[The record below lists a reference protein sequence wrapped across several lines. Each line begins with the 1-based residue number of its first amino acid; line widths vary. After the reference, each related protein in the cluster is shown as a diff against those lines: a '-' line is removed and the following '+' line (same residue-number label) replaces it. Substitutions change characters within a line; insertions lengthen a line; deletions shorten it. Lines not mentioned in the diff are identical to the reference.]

1 MPDEGEFFSTL
12 RYAWDAL
19 AYDYYPPGSRDENLA
34 GSTIKMYY
42 QHDQA
47 IGEPEFHQAHQ
58 SGTSPHD

>member
-47 IGEPEFHQAHQ
+47 IGEPRTP
-58 SGTSPHD
+58 SSSPIRYKPA